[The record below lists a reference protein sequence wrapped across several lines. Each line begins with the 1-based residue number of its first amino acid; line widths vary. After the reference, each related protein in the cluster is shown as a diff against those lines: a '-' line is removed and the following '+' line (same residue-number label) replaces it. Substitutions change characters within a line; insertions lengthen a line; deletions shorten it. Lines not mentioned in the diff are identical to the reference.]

1 MLNLRFEVAGDVQ
14 LSRMLERVSNDLG
27 DMRPAW
33 DRIHQNFLQGEHGTF
48 ALEGAF
54 GGKAKWKPL
63 SPKYALWKE
72 SRYPGQPILA
82 LKGSL
87 RASLT
92 QASDPDHVYE
102 ATADGVTMGTKLRTP
117 DGRWNLGLLH
127 QKGTRKMPAR
137 PPVELT
143 AQQKNEWVSIMHD
156 WLWEE
161 VLPWQD
167 QLELSA
173 PR

>member
-14 LSRMLERVSNDLG
+14 LSRMLDRVSEDLSN
-27 DMRPAW
+27 MRPAW
-33 DRIHQNFLQGEHGTF
+33 DLIHQNFLQGEHGTF
-48 ALEGAF
+48 AMEGAF

-63 SPKYALWKE
+63 SPKYELWKE
-72 SRYPGQPILA
+72 SRYPGQPILVLTGA
-82 LKGSL
+82 L

-92 QASDPDHVYE
+92 QSSDQDHIYE
-102 ATADGVTMGTKLRTP
+102 PTDTGVAMGTKIRTP
-117 DGRWNLGLLH
+117 NGRWNLGLLH

-161 VLPWQD
+161 VLPWQS
-167 QLELSA
+167 QSELSP